1 LEKELLGFYVS
12 GHPLDEY
19 GTLPSSINQIIPDD
33 MPGLEH
39 RTPFR
44 LCGVVSSL
52 NKRFTRA
59 DNRPWANFTLSTR
72 RHGYLMNMFSKAFE
86 GTGATLED
94 NAIIGVHGF
103 VSNRDGDMKLNVQEV
118 FTLERRMPKLVQSI
132 TWFLKDNPDRQD
144 FLKELRQALD
154 DHPGE
159 CRMKLGFLD
168 EGDTALVADTAR
180 SLSLH
185 VTKETLHKL
194 QNHSAV
200 KGLEFEISPM
210 PIFEKKHY

>member
-1 LEKELLGFYVS
+1 M
-12 GHPLDEY
+12 H
-19 GTLPSSINQIIPDD
+19 
-33 MPGLEH
+33 
-39 RTPFR
+39 
-44 LCGVVSSL
+44 
-52 NKRFTRA
+52 
-59 DNRPWANFTLSTR
+59 
-72 RHGYLMNMFSKAFE
+72 MFSKAFE

-103 VSNRDGDMKLNVQEV
+103 VSNRDGDMKLNVQDV
-118 FTLERRMPKLVQSI
+118 FTLEKRMPKLVQSI
-132 TWFLKDNPDRQD
+132 TWFLKDNPGRQD

-168 EGDTALVADTAR
+168 EGDTALIADTAM

-185 VTKETLHKL
+185 VTKQTLLKL
-194 QNHSAV
+194 QNHSSV
-200 KGLEFEISPM
+200 KGLEFKISPM

>member
-1 LEKELLGFYVS
+1 
-12 GHPLDEY
+12 
-19 GTLPSSINQIIPDD
+19 
-33 MPGLEH
+33 
-39 RTPFR
+39 
-44 LCGVVSSL
+44 
-52 NKRFTRA
+52 
-59 DNRPWANFTLSTR
+59 
-72 RHGYLMNMFSKAFE
+72 MNMFSKAFE

-118 FTLERRMPKLVQSI
+118 FRLERRMPKLVQSI

-168 EGDTALVADTAR
+168 EGDSVLIADTAR

-185 VTKETLHKL
+185 VTKETLLGL
-194 QNHSAV
+194 QSHPAV
-200 KGLEFEISPM
+200 RGVEFKISPM